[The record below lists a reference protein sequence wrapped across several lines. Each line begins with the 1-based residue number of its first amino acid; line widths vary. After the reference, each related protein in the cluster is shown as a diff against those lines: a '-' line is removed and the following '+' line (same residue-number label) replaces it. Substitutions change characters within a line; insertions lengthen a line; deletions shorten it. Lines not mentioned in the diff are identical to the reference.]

1 MLVTASTS
9 PGQLIPQN
17 MLRKSLVFQNV
28 DGSIVVYI
36 KRERPGVT
44 SVSSTDFDL
53 RLNPG
58 ASLGL
63 NSLLDGTEAIQDRW
77 TVVAA
82 SGTPQIAV
90 FETEENKR

>member
-1 MLVTASTS
+1 MLVTTSTS
-9 PGQLIPQN
+9 AGQLIPQN

-28 DGSIVVYI
+28 DSSITVFI
-36 KRERPGVT
+36 KRERPGVNT
-44 SVSSTDFDL
+44 VSSTNFDL
-53 RLNPG
+53 RLPAG

-77 TVVAA
+77 TVIAA
-82 SGTPQIAV
+82 SGTPQVAV

>member
-1 MLVTASTS
+1 MLVQASAVA
-9 PGQLIPQN
+9 GQLIPQN

-28 DGSIVVYI
+28 DASIEVYI

-44 SVSSTDFDL
+44 TVSASDFDF

-58 ASLGL
+58 ASIGL
-63 NSLLDGTEAIQDRW
+63 NSLLDGTEAIQDRY
-77 TVVAA
+77 TVIAA
-82 SGTPQIAV
+82 SGTPNIAV

>member
-1 MLVTASTS
+1 MLVTASTT
-9 PGQLIPQN
+9 PAQLTPQN

-28 DGSIVVYI
+28 DASITVFI
-36 KRERPGVT
+36 KRERPGFT
-44 SVSSTDFDL
+44 TITSTDYDL
-53 RLNPG
+53 RLGPG

-82 SGTPQIAV
+82 SGTPQVAV